1 MAVEGARIAE
11 KSPDQLLNAVFV
23 TEEDGKFVG
32 SIGLAD
38 LVRADRSKKV
48 EELALTNCT
57 IGAGA
62 DFADVTLMMADYN
75 LTALAVT
82 DNAGN
87 LIGAI
92 SGDDLLEAPV
102 PGDWPTR
109 SEPDTA
115 SSNPLPHPRPLPKPP

>member
-1 MAVEGARIAE
+1 MMSSDYVRVFRGSTADMGVEAARIDD
-11 KSPDQLLNAVFV
+11 KSPHQLLNTVFV

-92 SGDDLLEAPV
+92 SVDDLLEALV
-102 PGDWPTR
+102 PSIGAT
-109 SEPDTA
+109 
-115 SSNPLPHPRPLPKPP
+115 